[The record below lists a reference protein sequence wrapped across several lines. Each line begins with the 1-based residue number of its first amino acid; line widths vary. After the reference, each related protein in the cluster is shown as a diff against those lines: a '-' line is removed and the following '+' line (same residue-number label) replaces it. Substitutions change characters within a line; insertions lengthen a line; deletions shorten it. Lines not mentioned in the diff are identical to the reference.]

1 MQFDAQKLFED
12 NLKKDGINLFL
23 GAGFSILSKN
33 CNDENLPLGN
43 QLKDLLIE
51 KFGLEKYKEKDLAY
65 IAKKLKKTRNG
76 DLFQFLKEQLSVKE
90 YDKRY
95 KNIFSYKINNIITLN
110 IDDLLEVL
118 FCRDISNKSLVDA
131 KQYGVTESANT
142 MLFKIH
148 GSVTYL
154 ADDDYYFTS
163 DEITSYNLDN
173 PQEFQVLTHKIAS
186 FPTLFWGVN
195 IENAI
200 VKSFIN
206 NTRKTKNLQPRGKWV
221 VLLPDS
227 EYDEYA
233 QDLQDDGY
241 YIIRGTTSELLDYFS
256 NIKKT
261 VTIKIKHPKTETIQ
275 NPFEKY
281 LMSTIKKT
289 RHPVR
294 PISYF
299 YEGGDALWSDI
310 GNDKIQKL
318 SYYYTIMTDLERGE
332 SRHISGIPGAG
343 KTTLLMQLA
352 YHLNTSYEIYYFNS
366 LQKNMAEK
374 LSEYIQDKKCYIF
387 LDNAV
392 DNLEALEIL
401 KKNNKKIIFVTAE
414 RDHKFE
420 LLKHDALVFDKQCID
435 ISNIKEGDVQKICN
449 SMGKRGTVFP
459 EEKSSLFEIVYNIHT
474 NKKLD
479 SKILEMTD
487 DLKKQDIDLYEL
499 YIVLTYVRYANVF
512 ATIETLMSYFSNLD
526 YNEIYDKL
534 NILRSSV
541 HESQLENYDLFSLR
555 SRIYAEASLKT
566 LPSKDIGNVITNF
579 LERVPFCFINRY
591 DVFRVKAYDADI
603 TNLAFKNDIESGKY
617 FYELLL
623 EKDNRAYNKQQY
635 ALFLKRNHLDNEAWK
650 YIDDAYIQCD
660 GKIYSIVNTH
670 AMILFE
676 NNIDKPE
683 DSNGTVDLTLTN
695 TFDILENCIKRDDR
709 KPFHVLT
716 YSKHAVKY
724 FQRYHNTKA
733 ILYLEKSKEYIDA
746 LSSVYVPKKAFWEL
760 RDVSKIINQIIT
772 N

>member
-1 MQFDAQKLFED
+1 
-12 NLKKDGINLFL
+12 
-23 GAGFSILSKN
+23 
-33 CNDENLPLGN
+33 
-43 QLKDLLIE
+43 
-51 KFGLEKYKEKDLAY
+51 
-65 IAKKLKKTRNG
+65 
-76 DLFQFLKEQLSVKE
+76 
-90 YDKRY
+90 
-95 KNIFSYKINNIITLN
+95 
-110 IDDLLEVL
+110 
-118 FCRDISNKSLVDA
+118 
-131 KQYGVTESANT
+131 
-142 MLFKIH
+142 
-148 GSVTYL
+148 
-154 ADDDYYFTS
+154 
-163 DEITSYNLDN
+163 
-173 PQEFQVLTHKIAS
+173 
-186 FPTLFWGVN
+186 
-195 IENAI
+195 
-200 VKSFIN
+200 
-206 NTRKTKNLQPRGKWV
+206 
-221 VLLPDS
+221 
-227 EYDEYA
+227 
-233 QDLQDDGY
+233 
-241 YIIRGTTSELLDYFS
+241 
-256 NIKKT
+256 
-261 VTIKIKHPKTETIQ
+261 
-275 NPFEKY
+275 
-281 LMSTIKKT
+281 
-289 RHPVR
+289 
-294 PISYF
+294 
-299 YEGGDALWSDI
+299 
-310 GNDKIQKL
+310 
-318 SYYYTIMTDLERGE
+318 MTDLERGE

-603 TNLAFKNDIESGKY
+603 TNIAFKNDIESGKY

-623 EKDNRAYNKQQY
+623 RKDNRAYNKQQY

-695 TFDILENCIKRDDR
+695 TFDVLENCIKRDDR

-724 FQRYHNTKA
+724 YHRYHNTKA
-733 ILYLEKSKEYIDA
+733 IQYLEKSRDYIQS
-746 LSSVYVPKKAFWEL
+746 LSNVYVPKKAFWEL
-760 RDVSKIINQIIT
+760 RDVTKIITQILR
-772 N
+772 